1 MNYIFENARVIDP
14 VQNLDAVTD
23 IAVSDGKI
31 ADPAYVKYAERID
44 LKGRVLTPGFV
55 DLHVHLRHPGNT
67 AAETIHTGTLA
78 AAAGGFTSIVAMP
91 NTSPCADNP
100 GTIHFVLTHAEHEG
114 VVKVLPCGAMTKN
127 LEGKEMS
134 AIGSLAA
141 AGAVALSDDGR
152 CVQDHQLMRH
162 IVHYSKTFNLPI
174 LDHCGD
180 TFLEAEGVMNEGQWS
195 VLLGMKGMPGAAEEL
210 MIYRDIILSRL
221 TDWKIHMQHVSARE
235 SVKILRQARSE
246 GIRVSG
252 EATPHHIALTDVE
265 IKRFDS
271 NYKMNP
277 PLRSEED
284 RQAILEGLADDT
296 LTVIATDHAPHAAG
310 EKLRGLARSAMG
322 IVGLECA
329 FPLLYRY
336 LVLPGTLSLEW
347 LVELMAVNPRRI
359 FGLEGGTE
367 PGDEADFTVLD
378 LAAEYRLDP
387 ATFRSKGRATPFAAW
402 PVRGRAVRTVVGGR
416 EAYVCEDTTIANSN
430 R

>member
-23 IAVSDGKI
+23 IAVADGKV
-31 ADPAYVKYAERID
+31 ADPAHVKYAERID
-44 LKGRVLTPGFV
+44 LKGKVLTPGFV

-134 AIGSLAA
+134 AIGSLKA

-162 IVHYSKTFNLPI
+162 IVHYSKTFDLPI

-180 TFLEAEGVMNEGQWS
+180 KLLEAEGVMNEGQWS
-195 VLLGMKGMPGAAEEL
+195 VLLGMKGMPCAAEEL
-210 MIYRDIILSRL
+210 MIYRNIILSRL
-221 TDWKIHMQHVSARE
+221 TDWKIHMQHVSAKE
-235 SVKILRQARSE
+235 SVKILRQARKD

-252 EATPHHIALTDVE
+252 EATPHHIALTDAE

-284 RQAILEGLADDT
+284 RQALLEGLADDT
-296 LTVIATDHAPHAAG
+296 LTVIATDHAPHTTTSKMVEFDYAPF
-310 EKLRGLARSAMG
+310 G
-322 IVGLECA
+322 IIGLETA
-329 FPLLYRY
+329 FQICCTELYHKG
-336 LVLPGTLSLEW
+336 VLSLPHLISKLTRGPAEV
-347 LVELMAVNPRRI
+347 LGLDIGNLKIGNP
-359 FGLEGGTE
+359 
-367 PGDEADFTVLD
+367 ADITILD
-378 LAAEYRLDP
+378 IDRENVIDP
-387 ATFRSKGRATPFAAW
+387 ATFKSKSRNTPF
-402 PVRGRAVRTVVGGR
+402 GGYK
-416 EAYVCEDTTIANSN
+416 AKGCVAGTLVNGKFVYKTF
-430 R
+430 

>member
-23 IAVSDGKI
+23 IAVRDGKI

-296 LTVIATDHAPHAAG
+296 LTVIATDHAPHTMTAKMVEFDYAPF
-310 EKLRGLARSAMG
+310 G
-322 IVGLECA
+322 IIGLETA
-329 FPLLYRY
+329 FPVCCTELYHKQ
-336 LVLPGTLSLEW
+336 VLSLPHLISKFTKGPAEVLGLDIGNLKIGNPADITILDVDAEHVIDPSTFHSKSRNTPFGGYRAKGRVVGTL
-347 LVELMAVNPRRI
+347 VNGKFVHR
-359 FGLEGGTE
+359 
-367 PGDEADFTVLD
+367 
-378 LAAEYRLDP
+378 
-387 ATFRSKGRATPFAAW
+387 TF
-402 PVRGRAVRTVVGGR
+402 
-416 EAYVCEDTTIANSN
+416 
-430 R
+430 

>member
-14 VQNLDAVTD
+14 VQNLDTVTD
-23 IAVSDGKI
+23 IAVADGKV
-31 ADPAYVKYAERID
+31 ADPAHVKYAERID
-44 LKGRVLTPGFV
+44 LKGKVLTPGFV

-134 AIGSLAA
+134 AIGSLKA

-162 IVHYSKTFNLPI
+162 IVHYSKTFDLPI

-180 TFLEAEGVMNEGQWS
+180 KLLEAEGVMNEGQWS
-195 VLLGMKGMPGAAEEL
+195 VLLGMKGMPCAAEEL
-210 MIYRDIILSRL
+210 MIYRNIILSRL
-221 TDWKIHMQHVSARE
+221 TGWKIHMQHVSAKE
-235 SVKILRQARSE
+235 SVKILRQARKD

-252 EATPHHIALTDVE
+252 EATPHHIALTDAE

-284 RQAILEGLADDT
+284 RQALLEGLADDT
-296 LTVIATDHAPHAAG
+296 LTVIATDHAPHTTTSKMVEFDYAPF
-310 EKLRGLARSAMG
+310 G
-322 IVGLECA
+322 IIGLETA
-329 FPLLYRY
+329 FQICCTELYHKG
-336 LVLPGTLSLEW
+336 VLSLPHLISKLTRGPAEV
-347 LVELMAVNPRRI
+347 LGLDIGNLKIGNP
-359 FGLEGGTE
+359 
-367 PGDEADFTVLD
+367 ADITILD
-378 LAAEYRLDP
+378 IDRENVIDP
-387 ATFRSKGRATPFAAW
+387 ATFKSKSRNTPF
-402 PVRGRAVRTVVGGR
+402 GGYK
-416 EAYVCEDTTIANSN
+416 AKGCVAGTLVNGKFVYKTF
-430 R
+430 

>member
-127 LEGKEMS
+127 LEGMEMS

-296 LTVIATDHAPHAAG
+296 LTVIATDHAPHTMTAKMVEFDYAPF
-310 EKLRGLARSAMG
+310 G
-322 IVGLECA
+322 IIGLETA
-329 FPLLYRY
+329 FPVCCTELYHKQ
-336 LVLPGTLSLEW
+336 VLSLPHLISKFTKGPAEVLGLDIGNLKIGNPADITILDVDAEHVIDPSTFHSKSRNTPFGGYRAKGRVVGTL
-347 LVELMAVNPRRI
+347 VNGKFVHR
-359 FGLEGGTE
+359 
-367 PGDEADFTVLD
+367 
-378 LAAEYRLDP
+378 
-387 ATFRSKGRATPFAAW
+387 TF
-402 PVRGRAVRTVVGGR
+402 
-416 EAYVCEDTTIANSN
+416 
-430 R
+430 

>member
-14 VQNLDAVTD
+14 LQNLDAVTD
-23 IAVSDGKI
+23 IAVSDGRI
-31 ADPAYVKYAERID
+31 ADPAYVKYAERVD
-44 LKGRVLTPGFV
+44 LKGKVLTPGFV

-180 TFLEAEGVMNEGQWS
+180 TLLEAEGVMNEGQWS

-210 MIYRDIILSRL
+210 MIYRDIILARL
-221 TDWKIHMQHVSARE
+221 TGWKIHMQHVSARE
-235 SVKILRQARSE
+235 SVKILRQARAE

-296 LTVIATDHAPHAAG
+296 LTVIATDHAPHTMTAKMVEFDYAPF
-310 EKLRGLARSAMG
+310 G
-322 IVGLECA
+322 IIGLETA
-329 FPLLYRY
+329 FPVCCTELYHKQ
-336 LVLPGTLSLEW
+336 VLSLPHLISKFTKGPAEV
-347 LVELMAVNPRRI
+347 LGLDIGNLKIGNP
-359 FGLEGGTE
+359 
-367 PGDEADFTVLD
+367 ADITILD
-378 LAAEYRLDP
+378 IDAEHVIDP
-387 ATFRSKGRATPFAAW
+387 STFRSKSCNTPFGGYRAK
-402 PVRGRAVRTVVGGR
+402 GRVVGTLVNGKF
-416 EAYVCEDTTIANSN
+416 VHKTF
-430 R
+430 

>member
-14 VQNLDAVTD
+14 VQNLDTVTD
-23 IAVSDGKI
+23 LAVADGRI
-31 ADPAYVKYAERID
+31 ADPVHVKYAERID
-44 LKGRVLTPGFV
+44 LKGKVLTPGFV

-134 AIGSLAA
+134 AIGSLKA

-162 IVHYSKTFNLPI
+162 IVHYSKTFDLPI

-180 TFLEAEGVMNEGQWS
+180 KLLEAEGVMNEGQWS

-210 MIYRDIILSRL
+210 MIYRNIILSRL
-221 TDWKIHMQHVSARE
+221 TDWKIHMQHVSAKE
-235 SVKILRQARSE
+235 SVKILRQARKD

-252 EATPHHIALTDVE
+252 EATPHHIALTDAE

-284 RQAILEGLADDT
+284 RQALLEGLADDT
-296 LTVIATDHAPHAAG
+296 LTVIATDHAPHTMTAKMVEFDYAPF
-310 EKLRGLARSAMG
+310 G
-322 IVGLECA
+322 IIGLETA
-329 FPLLYRY
+329 FQICCTELYHKG
-336 LVLPGTLSLEW
+336 VLSLPHLISKLTKGPAEV
-347 LVELMAVNPRRI
+347 LGLDIGNLKIGNP
-359 FGLEGGTE
+359 
-367 PGDEADFTVLD
+367 ADITILD
-378 LAAEYRLDP
+378 IDRENVIDP
-387 ATFRSKGRATPFAAW
+387 ATFKSKSRNTPF
-402 PVRGRAVRTVVGGR
+402 GGYK
-416 EAYVCEDTTIANSN
+416 AKGCVAGTLVNGKFVYKTF
-430 R
+430 

>member
-14 VQNLDAVTD
+14 VQNLDTVTD
-23 IAVSDGKI
+23 LAVADGRI
-31 ADPAYVKYAERID
+31 VDPAHVKYAERID
-44 LKGRVLTPGFV
+44 LKGKVLTPGFV

-134 AIGSLAA
+134 AIGSLKA

-162 IVHYSKTFNLPI
+162 IVHYSKTFDLPI

-180 TFLEAEGVMNEGQWS
+180 KLLEAEGVMNEGQWS

-210 MIYRDIILSRL
+210 MIYRNIILSRL
-221 TDWKIHMQHVSARE
+221 TDWKIHMQHVSAKE
-235 SVKILRQARSE
+235 SVKILRQARKD

-252 EATPHHIALTDVE
+252 EATPHHIALTDAE

-284 RQAILEGLADDT
+284 RQALLEGLADDT
-296 LTVIATDHAPHAAG
+296 LTVIATDHAPHTMTAKMVEFDYAPF
-310 EKLRGLARSAMG
+310 G
-322 IVGLECA
+322 IIGLETA
-329 FPLLYRY
+329 FQICCTELYHKG
-336 LVLPGTLSLEW
+336 VLSLPHLISKLTKGPAEV
-347 LVELMAVNPRRI
+347 LGLDIGNLKIGNP
-359 FGLEGGTE
+359 
-367 PGDEADFTVLD
+367 ADITILD
-378 LAAEYRLDP
+378 IDRENVIDP
-387 ATFRSKGRATPFAAW
+387 ATFKSKSRNTPF
-402 PVRGRAVRTVVGGR
+402 GGYK
-416 EAYVCEDTTIANSN
+416 AKGCVAGTLVNGKFVYKTF
-430 R
+430 

>member
-14 VQNLDAVTD
+14 VQNLDTVTD
-23 IAVSDGKI
+23 IAVADGKV
-31 ADPAYVKYAERID
+31 ADPAHVKYAERID
-44 LKGRVLTPGFV
+44 LKGTVLTPGFV

-134 AIGSLAA
+134 AIGSLKA

-162 IVHYSKTFNLPI
+162 IVHYSKTFDLPI

-180 TFLEAEGVMNEGQWS
+180 KLLEAEGVMNEGQWS
-195 VLLGMKGMPGAAEEL
+195 VLLGMKGMPCAAEEL
-210 MIYRDIILSRL
+210 MIYRNIILSRL
-221 TDWKIHMQHVSARE
+221 TDWKIHMQHVSAKE
-235 SVKILRQARSE
+235 SVKILRQARKD

-252 EATPHHIALTDVE
+252 EATPHHIALTDAE

-284 RQAILEGLADDT
+284 RQALLEGLADDT
-296 LTVIATDHAPHAAG
+296 LTVIATDHAPHTTTSKMVEFDYAPF
-310 EKLRGLARSAMG
+310 G
-322 IVGLECA
+322 IIGLETA
-329 FPLLYRY
+329 FQICCTELYHKG
-336 LVLPGTLSLEW
+336 VLSLPHLISKLTRGPAEV
-347 LVELMAVNPRRI
+347 LGLDIGNLKIGNP
-359 FGLEGGTE
+359 
-367 PGDEADFTVLD
+367 ADITILD
-378 LAAEYRLDP
+378 IDRENVIDP
-387 ATFRSKGRATPFAAW
+387 ATFKSKSRNTPF
-402 PVRGRAVRTVVGGR
+402 GGYK
-416 EAYVCEDTTIANSN
+416 AKGCVAGTLVNGKFVYKTF
-430 R
+430 

>member
-210 MIYRDIILSRL
+210 MIYRDILLSRL

-296 LTVIATDHAPHAAG
+296 LTVIATDHAPHTMTAKMVEFDYAPF
-310 EKLRGLARSAMG
+310 G
-322 IVGLECA
+322 IIGLETA
-329 FPLLYRY
+329 FPVCCTELYHKQ
-336 LVLPGTLSLEW
+336 VLSLPHLISKFTKGPAEVLGLDIGNLKIGNPADITILDVDAEHVIDPSTFHSKSRNTPFGGYRAKGRVVGTL
-347 LVELMAVNPRRI
+347 VNGKFVHR
-359 FGLEGGTE
+359 
-367 PGDEADFTVLD
+367 
-378 LAAEYRLDP
+378 
-387 ATFRSKGRATPFAAW
+387 TF
-402 PVRGRAVRTVVGGR
+402 
-416 EAYVCEDTTIANSN
+416 
-430 R
+430 

>member
-141 AGAVALSDDGR
+141 AGAIALSDDGR

-221 TDWKIHMQHVSARE
+221 TDCAYIRQHRNLVSILIKNFQQLSLCCGFALKRRLVRLISEKNVAHIHMVALLFQPLGNHTFFHGDSRF
-235 SVKILRQARSE
+235 R
-246 GIRVSG
+246 
-252 EATPHHIALTDVE
+252 HHYAYCHFSYLHNL
-265 IKRFDS
+265 FS
-271 NYKMNP
+271 
-277 PLRSEED
+277 
-284 RQAILEGLADDT
+284 
-296 LTVIATDHAPHAAG
+296 
-310 EKLRGLARSAMG
+310 
-322 IVGLECA
+322 
-329 FPLLYRY
+329 LY
-336 LVLPGTLSLEW
+336 
-347 LVELMAVNPRRI
+347 N
-359 FGLEGGTE
+359 
-367 PGDEADFTVLD
+367 
-378 LAAEYRLDP
+378 
-387 ATFRSKGRATPFAAW
+387 
-402 PVRGRAVRTVVGGR
+402 
-416 EAYVCEDTTIANSN
+416 
-430 R
+430 

>member
-141 AGAVALSDDGR
+141 AGAIALSDDGR

-296 LTVIATDHAPHAAG
+296 LTVIATDHAPHTMTAKMVEFDYAPF
-310 EKLRGLARSAMG
+310 G
-322 IVGLECA
+322 IIGLETA
-329 FPLLYRY
+329 FPVCCTELYHKQ
-336 LVLPGTLSLEW
+336 VLSLPHLISKFTKGPAEVLGLDIGNLKIGNPADITILDVDAEHVIDPSTFHSKSRNTPFGGYRAKGRVVGTL
-347 LVELMAVNPRRI
+347 VNGKFVHR
-359 FGLEGGTE
+359 
-367 PGDEADFTVLD
+367 
-378 LAAEYRLDP
+378 
-387 ATFRSKGRATPFAAW
+387 TF
-402 PVRGRAVRTVVGGR
+402 
-416 EAYVCEDTTIANSN
+416 
-430 R
+430 

>member
-14 VQNLDAVTD
+14 VQNLDTVTD
-23 IAVSDGKI
+23 IAVADGKV
-31 ADPAYVKYAERID
+31 ADPAHVKYAERID
-44 LKGRVLTPGFV
+44 LKGKVLTPGFV

-134 AIGSLAA
+134 AIGSLKA

-162 IVHYSKTFNLPI
+162 IVHYSKTFDLPI

-180 TFLEAEGVMNEGQWS
+180 KLLEAEGVMNEGQWS
-195 VLLGMKGMPGAAEEL
+195 VLLGMKGMPCAAEEL
-210 MIYRDIILSRL
+210 MIYRNIILSRL
-221 TDWKIHMQHVSARE
+221 TDWKIHMQHVSAKE
-235 SVKILRQARSE
+235 SVKILRQARKD

-252 EATPHHIALTDVE
+252 EATPHHIALTDAE
-265 IKRFDS
+265 IKRLDS

-284 RQAILEGLADDT
+284 RQALLEGLADDT
-296 LTVIATDHAPHAAG
+296 LTVIATDHAPHTTTSKMVEFDYAPF
-310 EKLRGLARSAMG
+310 G
-322 IVGLECA
+322 IIGLETA
-329 FPLLYRY
+329 FQICCTELYHKG
-336 LVLPGTLSLEW
+336 VLSLPHLISKLTRGPAEV
-347 LVELMAVNPRRI
+347 LGLDIGNLKIGNP
-359 FGLEGGTE
+359 
-367 PGDEADFTVLD
+367 ADITILD
-378 LAAEYRLDP
+378 IDRENVIDP
-387 ATFRSKGRATPFAAW
+387 ATFKSKSRNTPF
-402 PVRGRAVRTVVGGR
+402 GGYK
-416 EAYVCEDTTIANSN
+416 AKGCVAGTLVNGKFVYKTF
-430 R
+430 

>member
-14 VQNLDAVTD
+14 VQNLDTITD
-23 IAVSDGKI
+23 IAVADGKV
-31 ADPAYVKYAERID
+31 ADPAHVKYAERID
-44 LKGRVLTPGFV
+44 LKGKVLTPGFV

-134 AIGSLAA
+134 AIGSLKA

-162 IVHYSKTFNLPI
+162 IVHYSKTFDLPI

-180 TFLEAEGVMNEGQWS
+180 KLLEAEGVMNEGQWS
-195 VLLGMKGMPGAAEEL
+195 VLLGMKGMPCAAEEL
-210 MIYRDIILSRL
+210 MIYRNIILSRL
-221 TDWKIHMQHVSARE
+221 TDWKIHMQHVSAKE
-235 SVKILRQARSE
+235 SVKILRQARKD

-252 EATPHHIALTDVE
+252 EATPHHIALTDAE

-284 RQAILEGLADDT
+284 RQALLEGLADDT
-296 LTVIATDHAPHAAG
+296 LTVIATDHAPHTTTSKMVEFDYAPF
-310 EKLRGLARSAMG
+310 G
-322 IVGLECA
+322 IIGLETA
-329 FPLLYRY
+329 FQICCTELYHKG
-336 LVLPGTLSLEW
+336 VLSLPHLISKLTKGPAEV
-347 LVELMAVNPRRI
+347 LGLDIGNLKIGNP
-359 FGLEGGTE
+359 
-367 PGDEADFTVLD
+367 ADITILD
-378 LAAEYRLDP
+378 IDRENVIDP
-387 ATFRSKGRATPFAAW
+387 ATFKSKSRNTPF
-402 PVRGRAVRTVVGGR
+402 GGYK
-416 EAYVCEDTTIANSN
+416 AKGCVAGTLVNGKFVYKTF
-430 R
+430 